1 MLMYRHIITFPGICK
16 ITKVSLFMENRMK
29 ALGKPMHFSRLAVQS
44 CISRLQWLLMASL
57 MIFLQSA
64 AAEDNPY
71 TVHYQSQNQ
80 GNLHS
85 LQPGPEPQLFSGK
98 RREDDN
104 IMMLEN
110 GYDLMGFSE
119 FEAGDIAPA
128 QAIAQGRNIKAD
140 TILVYVKKAGN
151 ATAASKMEVIKE
163 AIKKG
168 QSLTEKDVTVEP
180 GKYRYY
186 ASYWAKLP
194 PPVLG
199 VHVIKLLARKSGQE
213 SPADNQPVAQEGV
226 RVIAVIHGSAAEKGG
241 ILRGDQLLSINQEKV
256 NDAATLSGLVRR
268 FKGNTVTIGIERQ
281 NEPMS
286 LQVAF

>member
-1 MLMYRHIITFPGICK
+1 
-16 ITKVSLFMENRMK
+16 MENRMK
-29 ALGKPMHFSRLAVQS
+29 ALGKPMH
-44 CISRLQWLLMASL
+44 ISLQAEKPCTSWLQWLLMVIL
-57 MIFLQSA
+57 VIFVQQA
-64 AAEDNPY
+64 AAEENPY
-71 TVHYQSQNQ
+71 TTHYQAQNQ

-85 LQPGPEPQLFSGK
+85 QQSSPEPQLFSGK

-128 QAIAQGRNIKAD
+128 QAIDHGRNIKAD

-151 ATAASKMEVIKE
+151 ANAASKMEVIKE

-168 QSLTEKDVTVEP
+168 QSLTEKDVAVDP

-199 VHVIKLLARKSGQE
+199 VHVIKLLARKSGQDSSKDE
-213 SPADNQPVAQEGV
+213 QPVAQEGV
-226 RVIAVIHGSAAEKGG
+226 RVIAVINGSAAEQGG
-241 ILRGDQLLSINQEKV
+241 VLRGDQLLTINQEKV
-256 NDAATLSGLVRR
+256 NDAATLSSLVRR
-268 FKGNTVTIGIERQ
+268 FKGNTVTIKIERQ
-281 NEPMS
+281 SEPMS
-286 LQVAF
+286 LQVNL